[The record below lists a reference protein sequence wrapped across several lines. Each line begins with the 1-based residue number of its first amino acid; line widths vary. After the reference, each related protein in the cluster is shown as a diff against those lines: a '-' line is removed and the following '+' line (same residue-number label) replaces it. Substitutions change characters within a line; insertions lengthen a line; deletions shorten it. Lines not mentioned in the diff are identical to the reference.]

1 MGPAR
6 NRDKA
11 DNRLAARNNKGGNRS
26 DSSADSDAARSSL
39 SLSTCRVALRQLSAK
54 PRRPDQSPPVRPAP
68 ALPQRPQLRSMSSWH
83 APHDSSARRQRTA
96 GAPGFMRHH
105 GAQKTSGPVSLT
117 RKENSA
123 PDITSGA
130 NGANA
135 GDDASGAS
143 ALRWWSPASSR
154 PGPPRRRQGCS
165 ATAPGHAR
173 PERPARAMRR
183 RRQAPEP

>member
-39 SLSTCRVALRQLSAK
+39 SLSTGRVALRQLSAK

-68 ALPQRPQLRSMSSWH
+68 GLPQRPQLRSMSSWH

-105 GAQKTSGPVSLT
+105 GAQETSPHREPVSLT

-123 PDITSGA
+123 PEIT
-130 NGANA
+130 
-135 GDDASGAS
+135 SGAS
-143 ALRWWSPASSR
+143 ALRWWSSASSR

-183 RRQAPEP
+183 RRQAP